1 MSDSKSIT
9 LQKKHLFLVSTAI
22 ISLFVILVLNQ
33 NQDSSNTDSNYP
45 VPTPTKT
52 IYVPSQGNVYNL
64 NNDAQDQLD
73 EIRAQNC
80 ELSRELMLQ
89 SLDLSRQANELDW
102 ASDGF
107 DNFDQ
112 VQNLRNQSIDLMI
125 KSQELAN
132 DC

>member
-1 MSDSKSIT
+1 MSDSTSLT
-9 LQKKHLFLVSTAI
+9 LQKKHLYLISVAV
-22 ISLFVILVLNQ
+22 ISLFVILLLNQ
-33 NQDSSNTDSNYP
+33 NQESANTESNYP
-45 VPTPTKT
+45 APTPTET
-52 IYVPSQGNVYNL
+52 IYVPTQGNVYNL
-64 NNDAQDQLD
+64 NNDAQDQLE

-112 VQNLRNQSIDLMI
+112 VQNLRNQSINLMI
-125 KSQELAN
+125 KSQELSN

>member
-1 MSDSKSIT
+1 MSESTSVT
-9 LQKKHLFLVSTAI
+9 LQKKHLYVISGVIVLLFI
-22 ISLFVILVLNQ
+22 ILLLNQ
-33 NQDSSNTDSNYP
+33 NQDSAKTDSNSP
-45 VPTPTKT
+45 APTPTET
-52 IYVPSQGNVYNL
+52 IYVPTQGSVYNL
-64 NNDAQDQLD
+64 NDDAQDQLE

-102 ASDGF
+102 ASEGF

-112 VQNLRNQSIDLMI
+112 VQNLRNQSINLMI
-125 KSQELAN
+125 KSQELSN

>member
-112 VQNLRNQSIDLMI
+112 VQSLRNQSIDLMI